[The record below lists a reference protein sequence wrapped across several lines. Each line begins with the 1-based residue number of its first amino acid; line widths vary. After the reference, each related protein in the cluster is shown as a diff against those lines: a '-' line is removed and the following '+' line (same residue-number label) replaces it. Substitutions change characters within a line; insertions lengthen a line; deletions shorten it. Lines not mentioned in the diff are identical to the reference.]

1 MLTNLEEYNN
11 PILYDDENEQYTED
25 VAFLLTE
32 AAHKSGIIL
41 DLACGTGRATIPL
54 AKAGHSLIGV
64 DIHPPMLQ
72 EAQKKAEALKL
83 SVKWVAQDCT
93 KLDLKV
99 KSDFIYIVGNSF
111 QHFLTNEEQHAFLRS
126 VHTHLNE
133 GGTFIVG
140 IRFPSIE
147 ELTSTEAE
155 EYWKSYQDSDSGY
168 TTDVYINS
176 HYDAIKQIQ
185 HNLTTRKIRDYDKT
199 IIKEITTKIDLR
211 YTFPK
216 EMEHLLTRS
225 GFMIT
230 SVYGDWKKSAL
241 TNQST
246 QMIYVCKK
254 QRVNSTP

>member
-1 MLTNLEEYNN
+1 MLTNLEQYNN

-54 AKAGHSLIGV
+54 AQAGHLLMGV

-72 EAQKKAEALKL
+72 EAQKKAEALNL
-83 SVKWVAQDCT
+83 SVKWVEQDCT

-126 VHTHLNE
+126 VYTHLND

-140 IRFPSIE
+140 IRF
-147 ELTSTEAE
+147 
-155 EYWKSYQDSDSGY
+155 
-168 TTDVYINS
+168 
-176 HYDAIKQIQ
+176 
-185 HNLTTRKIRDYDKT
+185 
-199 IIKEITTKIDLR
+199 
-211 YTFPK
+211 
-216 EMEHLLTRS
+216 LL
-225 GFMIT
+225 
-230 SVYGDWKKSAL
+230 
-241 TNQST
+241 
-246 QMIYVCKK
+246 
-254 QRVNSTP
+254 